1 MTTKIICTLLIIVLY
16 SFAGQTQPKRNYFK
30 LSLTNNSN
38 FTTTCTILGN
48 DKTDSILA
56 RQTKTILFDL
66 DKDQISFY
74 LNLWTA
80 DLSAG
85 SYQNKLI
92 RILNT
97 QKAKQITIT
106 NGNQLKYSLTP
117 SEKIIA
123 NCNPRLRT
131 KNFWKLDTVINANS
145 NDIAA
150 AEIIFLSLC
159 DIDVKVDT
167 IKKYYN
173 LLTPGIKATPY
184 GKRITNYLTARGRL
198 NIGNKIDNFGLPD
211 STGKIIN
218 LNEIN
223 SDYILLDFWFSRCA
237 PCIKS
242 FPELQ
247 DLYSKTERKKFEIV
261 GISIDRADE
270 NELWKNAI
278 SKYKLPWPNINDFK
292 TVIAKTF
299 AIVNYPTKVLIDKER
314 KIILVDT
321 DNSYESFYR
330 EIEKLVNGK

>member
-1 MTTKIICTLLIIVLY
+1 MTTKIIFTLLIVLH
-16 SFAGQTQPKRNYFK
+16 SFAGHTQTKRDYFK
-30 LSLTNNSN
+30 LILTNNSS

-48 DKTDSILA
+48 DKTDSIPA
-56 RQTKTILFDL
+56 KQTKTIIFKLS
-66 DKDQISFY
+66 KDQISFY

-80 DLSAG
+80 DLSVA
-85 SYQNKLI
+85 SYKNKLI

-97 QKAKQITIT
+97 QRAKQIIIT
-106 NGNQLKYSLTP
+106 NENQLKYSLTP
-117 SEKIIA
+117 SEKTIA
-123 NCNPRLRT
+123 DYNPRLRT

-173 LLTPGIKATPY
+173 LLTPRIKATTF
-184 GKRITNYLTARGRL
+184 GKRITNYLTIRGRL

-211 STGKIIN
+211 TTGKTIN

-247 DLYSKTERKKFEIV
+247 DLYLKTERKKFEIV
-261 GISIDRADE
+261 GISIDQDSE
-270 NELWKNAI
+270 KELWKNTI
-278 SKYKLPWPNINDFK
+278 SKYKLSWLNINDSK
-292 TVIAKTF
+292 SIVAKKF
-299 AIVNYPTKVLIDKER
+299 AIVNYPTKILIDKDK
-314 KIILVDT
+314 KIIIVDT
-321 DNSYESFYR
+321 DNSYESFYQ